1 MKTTNRNFG
10 LISALSLGA
19 GLMYIF
25 DPVIGRRRRA
35 ITRDKIIHLT
45 HKTADA
51 IDTSLRDLKN
61 RGFGLVAA
69 TRGLFFE
76 TDVSDSVVAD
86 RVRSEVGFLVGHPSS
101 IEVTVNN
108 RAVTLAGPIL
118 ENEVDRLLQRI
129 SSVRGVKSVENRL
142 EVHKSADSIPG
153 LQGQPRERTGQR
165 LDVMQ
170 SSWSPATRLLVGTA
184 AAASLV
190 YAGKRRDLLGAG
202 VALLGGGMLGRALA
216 NIEFKRL
223 VGIGAGPR
231 AIDIQKIINIV
242 APVEEVF
249 SFWTHYENFPR
260 FMSNVREVREIG
272 ENRSHWVIAGPVGAP
287 LEWDAI
293 TTQYVPNQSLGWKT
307 APGSP
312 IQHAGIVRFQPN
324 VDETTRLEIRMSYN
338 PVVGGLGHAI
348 ASLFGADPKSQMD
361 EDLVRMKSMIE
372 TGVQP
377 HDAARKDEGQAYI
390 H

>member
-1 MKTTNRNFG
+1 
-10 LISALSLGA
+10 
-19 GLMYIF
+19 MYVF
-25 DPVIGRRRRA
+25 DPVIGRRRRSLA
-35 ITRDKIIHLT
+35 RDKIIRLT
-45 HKTADA
+45 HKTSDA
-51 IDTSLRDLKN
+51 IDASMRDLKN
-61 RGFGLVAA
+61 RAFGSVAA
-69 TRGLFFE
+69 TRGLFSRA
-76 TDVSDSVVAD
+76 DIDDSVLAD
-86 RVRSEVGFLVGHPSS
+86 RVRSELGFLVSHPSS
-101 IEVTVNN
+101 IEVTVKNG
-108 RAVTLAGPIL
+108 AVTLTGPII
-118 ENEVDRLLQRI
+118 ENEVDQLLKG
-129 SSVRGVKSVENRL
+129 VRSIRGAKDIDNRL
-142 EVHKSADSIPG
+142 EVHKNADSIPG
-153 LQGQPRERTGQR
+153 LQGRPRERTGQR

-184 AAASLV
+184 AGASLV

-231 AIDIQKIINIV
+231 AIDIQKIINIA

-249 SFWTHYENFPR
+249 SFWTRYENFPR

-272 ENRSHWVIAGPVGAP
+272 ENRSHWVIAGPAGAP
-287 LEWDAI
+287 IEWDAI
-293 TTQYVPNQSLGWKT
+293 TTNYVPNQSLGWKT
-307 APGSP
+307 APGSA

-324 VDETTRLEIRMSYN
+324 ADGTTRLEIRLSYN

-348 ASLFGADPKSQMD
+348 ASLFGADPKSHMD
-361 EDLVRMKSMIE
+361 EDLMRMKSMIE

-377 HDAARKDEGQAYI
+377 HDAARKDEGGAYI